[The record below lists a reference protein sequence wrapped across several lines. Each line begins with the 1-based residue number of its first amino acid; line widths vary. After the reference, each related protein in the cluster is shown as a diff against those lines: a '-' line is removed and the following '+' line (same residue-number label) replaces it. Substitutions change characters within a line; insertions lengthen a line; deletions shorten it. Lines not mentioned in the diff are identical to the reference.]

1 MGGPAA
7 ISEAPPREDRKA
19 VSTTVPPPAEHL
31 PTPPLNIEDE
41 LKESYLNYAMSV
53 IISRALPDVR
63 DGLKP
68 SQRRI
73 LTAMLDLGLNPGSST
88 SKCAGIVG
96 ETMKRYHPHGDNS
109 IYPTLARM
117 AQWWNM
123 RHPLIT
129 GQGNFGSIHGLP
141 PAAMRYTEA
150 KLSPVAAEMLEDI
163 RLDTV
168 DFQPSYDEKHMEPR
182 VLPGK
187 FPNLLVNGSGG
198 IAVGMATSIP
208 PHNLGE
214 VCDAAVALIDDPEID
229 LDGLLEHL
237 PGPDFPTGATIC
249 GRYGIRE
256 AYRTGRGKVIVR
268 AKYDIE
274 EHKDGRSQII
284 ITEIPYQ
291 LTKEPLLKKLAD
303 LVNGGRITGVTD
315 VVDESDRKQPVRIVV
330 KVKKGEDPNVVV
342 NQLFQFSPLQDT
354 FSVIMLAL
362 VDGRPRTLPI
372 KEFLRHFID
381 HRVNVIR
388 RRTQFQLRQARQRA
402 HIVEGLL
409 IALHYI
415 DEIIRVIR
423 ASANPPEARARLMGM
438 EVSAQVL
445 QRALD
450 DPDARA
456 STSLTR
462 MQADAILAMQLQRL
476 TGLEADKL
484 VQEYRGLRGDIAGYE
499 RLLADDRLILDLIRA
514 DLRELKAR
522 YANPRRSALSEE
534 ELGDYDKED
543 LIREEYMV
551 VTVTHDGYIK
561 RLPPSTYRAQG
572 RGGRGIAATNTREG
586 DVLEHMFVAL
596 THDYILFFTDHGK
609 VHWLKVYDMPVA
621 SRTSGGR
628 AIVNLLQL
636 AEGEKV
642 TGLIPVRQFLE
653 DESLTM
659 VTRRGTVKK
668 TALTAFKRPLGRGII
683 ALGLDEGDQLIAV
696 ARTKASDHVILSTR
710 QGMAIRFDESGVRS
724 MGRPAYGVKGINL
737 AEDDE
742 VVGMVVANG
751 DDDPASLLTV
761 CAEGFGKRTALTEY
775 RSQSRGGKGLI
786 DIKTSDRNGP
796 VVAIAKVTDADEV
809 MLTTARGILIRTR
822 VADMRLIGRNTQ
834 GVRLIRLDEGDTVGS
849 LAKMPLEVLAANGD
863 DLADL
868 AGAEGAVDVDVDME
882 MNMNIEG
889 AGDAEPEAVADHP
902 PHLLDDGV
910 GEAEASDHID
920 DLDADGEPD
929 A

>member
-1 MGGPAA
+1 MSTAELPANGPL
-7 ISEAPPREDRKA
+7 AP
-19 VSTTVPPPAEHL
+19 S
-31 PTPPLNIEDE
+31 PLDIEEE
-41 LKESYLNYAMSV
+41 LKESYLTYAMSV

-73 LTAMLDLGLNPGSST
+73 LVAMRDLGLSPGAST

-150 KLSPVAAEMLEDI
+150 KLSPVAAEMLDDI
-163 RLDTV
+163 QYDTV
-168 DFQPSYDEKHMEPR
+168 DFQPNYDEKYQEPR

-214 VCDAAVALIDDPEID
+214 VCDAVVAYLDDPAIELDEIM
-229 LDGLLEHL
+229 ERL
-237 PGPDFPTGATIC
+237 PGPDFPTGGIIC
-249 GRYGIRE
+249 GRMGIKE
-256 AYRTGRGKVIVR
+256 AYRSGRGRVILR
-268 AKYDIE
+268 ARSTVE
-274 EHKDGRSQII
+274 ELKDGRSQIVFSDM
-284 ITEIPYQ
+284 PYQ

-303 LVNGGRITGVTD
+303 LVNTGRITGVSD
-315 VVDESDRKQPVRIVV
+315 IVDESDRKQPVRIVV
-330 KVKKGEDPNVVV
+330 KLKKAEDPNVVL
-342 NQLFQFSPLQDT
+342 NQLYQFSPLQDT

-362 VDGRPRTLPI
+362 VDGRPKTLPI
-372 KEFLRHFID
+372 KEFLRLFVD

-388 RRTQFQLRQARQRA
+388 RRTRYLLRQARQRA

-409 IALHYI
+409 IALHHI

-423 ASANPPEARARLMGM
+423 TSANPPEARARLMSM
-438 EVSAQVL
+438 EVSAQIL
-445 QRALD
+445 QRALN
-450 DPDARA
+450 DPEAKRSA
-456 STSLTR
+456 SLTR

-484 VQEYRGLRGDIAGYE
+484 AQEYVGLKADIDRYE
-499 RLLADDRLILDLIRA
+499 AILADEQLILNMIRA
-514 DLRELKAR
+514 DLQEMKAK
-522 YANPRRSALSEE
+522 YDNPRRSEITDE
-534 ELGDYDKED
+534 ELGDYDKEA

-561 RLPPSTYRAQG
+561 RQAPSTYRAQG
-572 RGGRGIAATNTREG
+572 RGGRGIAATNTKDG
-586 DVLEHMFVAL
+586 DFLEHLFVAL
-596 THDYILFFTDHGK
+596 THDYLLFFTDKGK
-609 VHWLKVYDMPVA
+609 VYWLKVYDLPMA
-621 SRTSGGR
+621 TRTSGGR

-636 AEGEKV
+636 SEGEKV
-642 TGLIPVRQFLE
+642 TGLIPVRHFEE
-653 DESLTM
+653 DEHLTM

-668 TALTAFKRPLGRGII
+668 TELTAFKRPLGRGII
-683 ALGLDEGDQLIAV
+683 ALGLDEGDQLIGV
-696 ARTKASDHVILSTR
+696 ARTKAGDQVVLSTA
-710 QGMAIRFDESGVRS
+710 QGMAIRFDESDVRS
-724 MGRPAYGVKGINL
+724 MGRPAHGVRGINL
-737 AEDDE
+737 EEGDE

-761 CAEGFGKRTALTEY
+761 CENGYGKRTMLTEY
-775 RSQSRGGKGLI
+775 RSQNRGGKGLI
-786 DIKTSDRNGP
+786 DIKTSDRNGR
-796 VVAIAKVTDADEV
+796 VVAVAKATEADEI
-809 MLTTARGILIRTR
+809 MITTTGGILIRTR
-822 VADMRLIGRNTQ
+822 LADTRPIGRNTQ
-834 GVRLIRLDEGDTVGS
+834 GVRLIRLDENDSVSS
-849 LAKMPLEVLAANGD
+849 LAKLPEEELEAAAALEALDALEAEAQNGED
-863 DLADL
+863 ADGVGN
-868 AGAEGAVDVDVDME
+868 GARAAH
-882 MNMNIEG
+882 I
-889 AGDAEPEAVADHP
+889 
-902 PHLLDDGV
+902 LDDGV
-910 GEAEASDHID
+910 AEAEASDHSDVEDETD
-920 DLDADGEPD
+920 DEPE